1 MKKTLLDKFV
11 DAFRTL
17 LDKFVDAFQT
27 QPTSSELMEH
37 IPLFRYPANY
47 GYMAPQLDLVKAFGG
62 HYLLEWIIPGE
73 MNRQT
78 NIHIIKNVT
87 KEELQKL
94 FLDTSLGDLML
105 FDVFNPNDGDAYHNL
120 EMAPIDVDNYYEI
133 AKLEP
138 INRYLIKT
146 RLNNI
151 INQPLLASNNVVTNN
166 IYNIKTMLQY
176 SRKD

>member
-1 MKKTLLDKFV
+1 MRKTLLDKFF
-11 DAFRTL
+11 DAFR
-17 LDKFVDAFQT
+17 AQPP

-87 KEELQKL
+87 KEDLQKL
-94 FLDTSLGDLML
+94 FVDTPLDNLTL
-105 FDVFNPNDGDAYHNL
+105 FDIFNPNDGDAYHNL
-120 EMAPIDVDNYYEI
+120 EIGPIDVNNYYET
-133 AKLEP
+133 AELEP
-138 INRYLIKT
+138 INRYLIKN
-146 RLNNI
+146 RLNHI
-151 INQPLLASNNVVTNN
+151 INQPLLASNNIAKDNL
-166 IYNIKTMLQY
+166 YDIKKML
-176 SRKD
+176 

>member
-1 MKKTLLDKFV
+1 MR
-11 DAFRTL
+11 AF
-17 LDKFVDAFQT
+17 D
-27 QPTSSELMEH
+27 
-37 IPLFRYPANY
+37 N
-47 GYMAPQLDLVKAFGG
+47 
-62 HYLLEWIIPGE
+62 
-73 MNRQT
+73 
-78 NIHIIKNVT
+78 
-87 KEELQKL
+87 
-94 FLDTSLGDLML
+94 
-105 FDVFNPNDGDAYHNL
+105 GDAYHNL
-120 EMAPIDVDNYYEI
+120 EMTPIDVDNYYEIANLEMTPIDVDNYYEI

>member
-17 LDKFVDAFQT
+17 LDKFVDVFQT
-27 QPTSSELMEH
+27 QPPMFGFMEH

-87 KEELQKL
+87 KEDLQKL
-94 FLDTSLGDLML
+94 FVDTPLDNLTL
-105 FDVFNPNDGDAYHNL
+105 FDIFNPNDGDAYHNL
-120 EMAPIDVDNYYEI
+120 EIGPIDVNNYYET
-133 AKLEP
+133 AELEP
-138 INRYLIKT
+138 INRYLIKN
-146 RLNNI
+146 RLNHI
-151 INQPLLASNNVVTNN
+151 INQPLLASNNIAKDNL
-166 IYNIKTMLQY
+166 YDIKKML
-176 SRKD
+176 